1 MTYDLGG
8 VAVLSY
14 TATDVNGTP
23 VNAGGTCTLTITLPD
38 GTTAGPI
45 TLTGTSGVYSYDYIT
60 TQPGRHQYRFVA
72 TGMPGP
78 GVGVGAYD
86 DVFDVYGP
94 VQTLIS
100 LADSKKLLRVSASI
114 FDDDLRFFNE
124 AVTSF
129 IDKYCGPMIPR
140 MITER
145 HTAGARTLMLRQL
158 PVYVPAGQPNPLVS
172 ITPVLTY
179 GVPYPDLS
187 LLSVDLKTGEIL
199 HTIGLPF
206 FYGSYDIT
214 YWAGRQVIKP
224 NVLLAAQV
232 ILKHMW
238 SQERG
243 GGRPNTTPGVS
254 DDVSVLWGFA
264 VPNRALELLES
275 ERSPAGVV

>member
-8 VAVLSY
+8 VAVLTY
-14 TATDVNGTP
+14 TATDVNGTA
-23 VNAGGTCTLTITLPD
+23 VNAATCTLTITLPD
-38 GTTAGPI
+38 GTTDGPH
-45 TLTGTSGVYSYDYIT
+45 TLTGTSGVYTYYYTT
-60 TQPGRHQYRFVA
+60 TQPGRHQVRFVA
-72 TGMPGP
+72 TGTPGP
-78 GVGVGAYD
+78 GLGAGALD

-100 LADSKKLLRVSASI
+100 LADSKKLLRVSAAL

-140 MITER
+140 MVTER
-145 HTAGARTLMLRQL
+145 YTAGARTLMLRTL
-158 PVYVPAGQPNPLVS
+158 PVYVPAGQPHPIVS

-187 LLSVDLKTGEIL
+187 LLSVDQHTGEIM
-199 HTIGLPF
+199 HTVGLPF
-206 FYGSYDIT
+206 FYGSYDIV
-214 YWAGRQVIKP
+214 YWAGRQVIPP

-238 SQERG
+238 AQERG
-243 GGRPNTTPGVS
+243 GGRPTTTPGAS
-254 DDVSVLWGFA
+254 DDVSVLYGFA

-275 ERSPAGVV
+275 ERAPAGVV